1 MKRIILPLTIIALLL
16 LLFVGCNEDNAGL
29 FKQVSDSEPKT
40 KLGSIQILGI
50 KDTTLY
56 ALTSV
61 KGLHKYDTTTKTWS
75 NIPSTQVIHATYDS
89 VNNNLIYAQRATGDT
104 KNKVFTFT
112 GTTSTETDSLHVIN
126 MAPEHN
132 LILVK
137 ESVGKYKVMSYDGT
151 PPFKDEL
158 TLSDTFDSAP
168 YLVAFANDEY
178 IVSGKDGA
186 TYEHYYKDSSTKLSA
201 SGTNRDQLAK
211 YQIVAMGVKSP
222 NLIVVTN
229 DGSIWQ
235 GAPANLEYKTKINL
249 RGSSNT
255 LYPSFVYGEYFYIQD
270 IDRIF
275 RAYNLSDGKSVNND
289 ITIALNNEKAIKSF
303 LVDTDTDTDTKTLY
317 IGYIEIGLKV
327 FDLDTKQ
334 FK

>member
-112 GTTSTETDSLHVIN
+112 GTISTETDSLHVIN

-137 ESVGKYKVMSYDGT
+137 NDDGDYKVMSYDGDGT

-168 YLVAFANDEY
+168 YLVAFDDNEY
-178 IVSGKDGA
+178 IVSGKADDK
-186 TYEHYYKDSSTKLSA
+186 YDHYYYKDSSTKLSA

-275 RAYNLSDGKSVNND
+275 RAYDLSDGKSVNND
-289 ITIALNNEKAIKSF
+289 ITKALNNEKAIKSF
-303 LVDTDTDTDTKTLY
+303 LVDNDDLY

-327 FDLDTKQ
+327 FDLGTQQ

>member
-137 ESVGKYKVMSYDGT
+137 NDDGDYQVKEYNDDASKFKNEGNEYST
-151 PPFKDEL
+151 FTDVPF
-158 TLSDTFDSAP
+158 
-168 YLVAFANDEY
+168 LVAFDDNEY
-178 IVSGKDGA
+178 IVSGKADDK
-186 TYEHYYKDSSTKLSA
+186 YDHYYYKDSSTKLSA
-201 SGTNRDQLAK
+201 TGTNNDQFVK
-211 YQIVAMGVKSP
+211 YQIVAMGVEST

-229 DGSIWQ
+229 DGSIWY
-235 GAPANLEYKTKINL
+235 GDSSTVSHKGNIKLANTSL
-249 RGSSNT
+249 T
-255 LYPSFVYGEYFYIQD
+255 LYPSFVHDKVFYIQD

-275 RAYNLSDGKSVNND
+275 HTYNLSDGSSVSND
-289 ITIALNNEKAIKSF
+289 QIAKALNNEKAIKSF
-303 LVDTDTDTDTKTLY
+303 LVDNDDLY

-327 FDLDTKQ
+327 FDLGTQQ

>member
-75 NIPSTQVIHATYDS
+75 NIPSTQVLHATFDGT
-89 VNNNLIYAQRATGDT
+89 NLIYAQRATGDT
-104 KNKVFTFT
+104 KNEVYIYDDTNSVKY
-112 GTTSTETDSLHVIN
+112 TTPLHVKH

-137 ESVGKYKVMSYDGT
+137 NDDGDYQVKEYNDGAREFENEGNEYST
-151 PPFKDEL
+151 FTDVPF
-158 TLSDTFDSAP
+158 
-168 YLVAFANDEY
+168 LVAFDDNEY
-178 IVSGKDGA
+178 IVSGKADDK
-186 TYEHYYKDSSTKLSA
+186 YDHYYYKDSSTKLSA
-201 SGTNRDQLAK
+201 TGTNNDQFVK
-211 YQIVAMGVKSP
+211 YQIVAMGVEST

-229 DGSIWQ
+229 DGSIWY
-235 GAPANLEYKTKINL
+235 GDSSTVSHKGNIKLANTSL
-249 RGSSNT
+249 T
-255 LYPSFVYGEYFYIQD
+255 LYPSFVHDKVFYIQD

-275 RAYNLSDGKSVNND
+275 HAYKLDGGSSVSND
-289 ITIALNNEKAIKSF
+289 LIAKALNNEKAIKSF
-303 LVDTDTDTDTKTLY
+303 LVDNDDLY

-327 FDLDTKQ
+327 FDLGTQQ